1 MISGSCCWNWG
12 YKQSLLSS
20 SQTTR
25 IAWSLSPQSW
35 VVGALIFIMAE
46 AKGTNPSAERAAAAL
61 LAGGGSIGIGSRP
74 STAMSTRR
82 ERPRAQLQAF
92 LDSQQAYEDAQ
103 SLSLSKNYS
112 PKYDSKKFNILR
124 GIQNDRLVTKESLKR
139 SNIGLDGLKRYDVND
154 LGAARGS
161 LPEYYMAELLQKTG
175 STHSDVNLFT
185 IKGLHNYS
193 NLPRGDLRVG
203 RTTTMLKEQFIPPG
217 DRAEFPAKYDH
228 LQTCE
233 ATHRDTNLGPS
244 TLAQAKHTSD
254 GSVALSSKA
263 TCTGLFDRDGH
274 PLREEDSASEALSED
289 AFALR
294 EKRVRYYR
302 DAIEVGE

>member
-1 MISGSCCWNWG
+1 
-12 YKQSLLSS
+12 
-20 SQTTR
+20 
-25 IAWSLSPQSW
+25 
-35 VVGALIFIMAE
+35 
-46 AKGTNPSAERAAAAL
+46 
-61 LAGGGSIGIGSRP
+61 
-74 STAMSTRR
+74 MSTRR

-112 PKYDSKKFNILR
+112 PKYDSKNFNILR

-217 DRAEFPAKYDH
+217 DRSEFPSKYDH